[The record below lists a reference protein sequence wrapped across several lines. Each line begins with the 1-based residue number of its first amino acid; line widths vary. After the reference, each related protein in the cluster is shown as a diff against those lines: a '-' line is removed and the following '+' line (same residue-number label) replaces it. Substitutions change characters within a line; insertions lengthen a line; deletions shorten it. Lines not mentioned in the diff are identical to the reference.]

1 MLLLAEVYER
11 SKLRIFSIRLYWH
24 LYCKRGRKIQASNY
38 TKNTLFQ
45 LCVWVPSYKREH
57 LPNRFKYF
65 LDILTNRA
73 QLRQHLSEFFQQ
85 FAIDST
91 QAIRKRENFSFIP
104 NKWS

>member
-45 LCVWVPSYKREH
+45 LCV
-57 LPNRFKYF
+57 
-65 LDILTNRA
+65 
-73 QLRQHLSEFFQQ
+73 
-85 FAIDST
+85 
-91 QAIRKRENFSFIP
+91 
-104 NKWS
+104 